1 MNILILG
8 GTGSIGQALTELLKN
23 TAWNVYVTTR
33 TKRENVQN
41 ITFLQGNAHDEKFL
55 TECVTKR
62 HWNVIVDF
70 MAYSTQE
77 FSKKVELF
85 LESTNQYF
93 FLSSSRVYA
102 ASNEPLTE
110 DSPRLLDVCTDEMY
124 LATDEYALAKARQ
137 ENILLTTNK
146 KNWTIIRPYKTYN
159 NNRLQLGMYEKEEW
173 LYRLMMGK
181 TLVFPNELKKR
192 KTTLTY
198 AADVAVAISELIEN
212 ESAYGEIFHITT
224 TESLSWEDAF
234 EKYTSI
240 LSETTGK
247 QFHIKYVDDIE
258 MIYNIWNPY
267 QIKYDCNIDRR
278 FDNSK
283 INRATNNKLQYTLVA
298 EGINKCLKKFIE
310 SPEWR
315 NINWKLNFW
324 MDNITGKKTK
334 IWDADGLKEKARYV
348 KYCIKK

>member
-33 TKRENVQN
+33 TKRENVQ
-41 ITFLQGNAHDEKFL
+41 
-55 TECVTKR
+55 
-62 HWNVIVDF
+62 
-70 MAYSTQE
+70 
-77 FSKKVELF
+77 
-85 LESTNQYF
+85 
-93 FLSSSRVYA
+93 
-102 ASNEPLTE
+102 
-110 DSPRLLDVCTDEMY
+110 
-124 LATDEYALAKARQ
+124 
-137 ENILLTTNK
+137 
-146 KNWTIIRPYKTYN
+146 
-159 NNRLQLGMYEKEEW
+159 
-173 LYRLMMGK
+173 
-181 TLVFPNELKKR
+181 
-192 KTTLTY
+192 
-198 AADVAVAISELIEN
+198 
-212 ESAYGEIFHITT
+212 
-224 TESLSWEDAF
+224 
-234 EKYTSI
+234 
-240 LSETTGK
+240 K

-258 MIYNIWNPY
+258 MFYNIWNPY

-324 MDNITGKKTK
+324 MDNITGEKTK

>member
-55 TECVTKR
+55 AECVTKR

-85 LESTNQYF
+85 LESTDQYF

-110 DSPRLLDVCTDEMY
+110 DSPRLLDVSTDETY

-212 ESAYGEIFHITT
+212 ESAYGETFHITT

-234 EKYTSI
+234 KKYTSI

-247 QFHIKYVDDIE
+247 QFHIRYVDDIE
-258 MIYNIWNPY
+258 MFYNIWNPY
-267 QIKYDCNIDRR
+267 QIKYDCNIDRC

-283 INRATNNKLQYTLVA
+283 IKYTVFA

-324 MDNITGKKTK
+324 MDNITGEKTK

>member
-1 MNILILG
+1 
-8 GTGSIGQALTELLKN
+8 
-23 TAWNVYVTTR
+23 
-33 TKRENVQN
+33 
-41 ITFLQGNAHDEKFL
+41 
-55 TECVTKR
+55 
-62 HWNVIVDF
+62 
-70 MAYSTQE
+70 
-77 FSKKVELF
+77 
-85 LESTNQYF
+85 
-93 FLSSSRVYA
+93 
-102 ASNEPLTE
+102 
-110 DSPRLLDVCTDEMY
+110 
-124 LATDEYALAKARQ
+124 
-137 ENILLTTNK
+137 
-146 KNWTIIRPYKTYN
+146 
-159 NNRLQLGMYEKEEW
+159 MYEKEEW

-258 MIYNIWNPY
+258 MFYNIWNPY

-324 MDNITGKKTK
+324 MDTITGEKTK